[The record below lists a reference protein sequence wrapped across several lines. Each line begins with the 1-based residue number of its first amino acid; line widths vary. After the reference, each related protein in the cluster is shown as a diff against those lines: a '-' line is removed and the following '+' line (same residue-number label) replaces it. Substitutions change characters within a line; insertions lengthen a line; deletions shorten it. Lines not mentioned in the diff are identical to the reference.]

1 MKYKI
6 KMELLLPGN
15 NEPVGAGTEHLDE
28 KSISRLAETFR
39 RQIAGSGKETTL
51 NQALE
56 HLYSIAPEW
65 TFDFLNSM

>member
-6 KMELLLPGN
+6 KLELLLPGN
-15 NEPVGAGTEHLDE
+15 TEPVASGTEYLDE
-28 KSISRLAETFR
+28 KSIRQLAETIHR
-39 RQIAGSGKETTL
+39 KIAGSSKEIPL

-56 HLYSIAPEW
+56 PLHSIAPEW

>member
-28 KSISRLAETFR
+28 KSICRLAETIHR
-39 RQIAGSGKETTL
+39 KIAGSSKEIPL